1 MAYLIGEL
9 PIPKYGAHLGLMQSC
24 KPNAIV
30 SILPMKHK
38 GLLIYHWVY
47 HIKKESTTGVAAPY
61 QSIQPTDTNMF

>member
-1 MAYLIGEL
+1 
-9 PIPKYGAHLGLMQSC
+9 MQSC

-47 HIKKESTTGVAAPY
+47 HIKKQSTTGVAL
-61 QSIQPTDTNMF
+61 QPTDTHMF